1 MLNSTCKTKHFW
13 NFMHE
18 TCNMNFFL
26 FNLLH
31 YNFSFMSL
39 CISFYIFQQILFNVD
54 IFTCGCVTVV
64 EPQLSCHTLFTALLS
79 ALLCTTTLGAG
90 GSATTKPLLS
100 IKLKKKQSKTLLWAT
115 LLSRYR
121 RSHGKLNGKHVHCAA
136 TYLGG
141 QGPHITAMQL
151 LTKPPLLNGLKLS

>member
-18 TCNMNFFL
+18 TSNMNFFL

-39 CISFYIFQQILFNVD
+39 CISFYIFQLILFNVD

-100 IKLKKKQSKTLLWAT
+100 IKLKKKPIKNFAMGYSPQPIPPFTRQTEREARALRGNLPRWVGT
-115 LLSRYR
+115 TYH
-121 RSHGKLNGKHVHCAA
+121 SHA
-136 TYLGG
+136 
-141 QGPHITAMQL
+141 ITH
-151 LTKPPLLNGLKLS
+151 